1 MKWIVTLFLTTV
13 FAQFLTAQLAVTTS
27 NWDQQHF
34 PNGSP
39 ELNKLYVIQGID
51 VEADIKDHVAEVS
64 VSQTIKNA
72 QNHDL
77 EVEVLFP
84 LPNNG
89 VVQNFMLMVDGQEIP
104 GELMSKD
111 EAKSIYEGIV
121 RRKRDPALMEYVGYG
136 LFKTSV
142 FPIPVGKSRK
152 ITIRYTHLCHKKHG
166 TMQYIYPIGTQKF
179 SSQAIPEV
187 NINARIRTTVD
198 IKSVFT
204 PNPGVKIEKVNER
217 FSKVTFKAKNIKP
230 STDFKLNYNLDNE
243 DVGGSLYSHK
253 ASKDELG
260 HFMFLASPKVEVKE
274 TEKTSKNVVF
284 VLDKSGSMSGK
295 KIEQAK
301 SALEY
306 VLANLKDG
314 DLFNMVI
321 YDDRIEPYK
330 NELIKYDRA
339 SYKEASAYAST
350 IVHNGGTNIEGALK
364 KSLELMPDN
373 GNPNYLI
380 FLTDGLPTAGVTNET
395 QIVQNVE
402 KYNDKNTRIFC
413 FGVGNN
419 VNARLLDK
427 LSTQNGGLTEYVKPD
442 EDVEA
447 SVSSLFNSISSP
459 VMTDINIKVTG
470 VEVSQTY
477 PTNLPDMFKGSQ
489 FEYYGR
495 YKKGGKATV
504 IMTGKIQGESRT
516 FEFPVEFAS
525 VADGDAHSYVDA
537 IWANNRVAH
546 LLTLIDQN
554 GKNDEL
560 VNELIDLSKRYGIL
574 TPYTAFLAKEDVD
587 FAQRDVIQTRSLNN
601 LQVLDD
607 VSGEEANAVRKYKND
622 LKTTN
627 SFSGGG
633 IVDAEMEP
641 IKDESVVYATN
652 SKGKKTVVNTV
663 KKVHNKTFYWKKNNW
678 VDGSISSDLTSAK
691 KIKKFSEAYFK
702 LGEDKASEFK
712 KYLSIKEDFYL
723 KIGKTIY
730 YFHD

>member
-1 MKWIVTLFLTTV
+1 MKWIGTFFLTTF
-13 FAQFLTAQLAVTTS
+13 FAHFLTAQLAVTTS

-34 PNGSP
+34 PNGP
-39 ELNKLYVIQGID
+39 VGLNKLYVIQGID
-51 VEADIKDHVAEVS
+51 VEANIQDHIAEVS

-77 EVEVLFP
+77 EVEILFP

-179 SSQAIPEV
+179 SSQVIPEV
-187 NINARIRTTVD
+187 NINARIRTSVD

-204 PNPGVKIEKVNER
+204 PNPGVQIEKVNER
-217 FSKVTFKAKNIKP
+217 FSKITYEGKNIKP

-253 ASKDELG
+253 ADKNELG

-274 TEKTSKNVVF
+274 TEETNKNVVF

-295 KIEQAK
+295 KIAQAK

-306 VLANLKDG
+306 VLANLKEN

-330 NELIKYDRA
+330 TELIKYNKA
-339 SYKEASAYAST
+339 SYKEASAFAST

-380 FLTDGLPTAGVTNET
+380 FLTDGLPTAGITSET

-402 KYNDKNTRIFC
+402 KYNDKNTRLFC
-413 FGVGNN
+413 FGVGHN

-427 LSTQNGGLTEYVKPD
+427 LSTQNGGLAEYVKPD

-447 SVSSLFNSISSP
+447 AVSSLFNSISSP
-459 VMTDINIKVTG
+459 VMTDIEIKING

-495 YKKGGKATV
+495 YQKGGAATV
-504 IMTGKIQGESRT
+504 IMTGKIQGKSRT

-525 VADGDAHSYVDA
+525 VEDGDAHSYVDA

-554 GKNDEL
+554 GKSDEL
-560 VNELIDLSKRYGIL
+560 VNELVDLSKRYGIL
-574 TPYTAFLAKEDVD
+574 TPYTAFLAKEEVD
-587 FAQRDVIQTRSLNN
+587 FSDVNGIQERSLDN

-607 VSGEEANAVRKYKND
+607 VSGEEANAVRKYKNS
-622 LKTTN
+622 LNKQ
-627 SFSGGG
+627 
-633 IVDAEMEP
+633 V
-641 IKDESVVYATN
+641 ATN
-652 SKGKKTVVNTV
+652 AGGSKDMESEIDDFGAVYSTDMKGEVTKIETV
-663 KKVHNKTFYWKKNNW
+663 KKIHNKTFYWKKDAW
-678 VDGSISSDLTSAK
+678 VDGEISGDLMSAK
-691 KIKKFSEAYFK
+691 KIKKFSTDYFK
-702 LGEDKASEFK
+702 LGEDKSSDVS
-712 KYLSIKEDFYL
+712 KYLSIQEDFYL
-723 KIGKTIY
+723 KLGKTIY